1 MVRCHK
7 AVFRKNK
14 GLKVNA
20 KRYKTH
26 LEKVL
31 LPNIDSMM
39 KRKDWIFIQN
49 SAPSRRAN
57 LVQDFL
63 SEKLNKRF
71 VKYSEWP
78 PTSPDCSPVDYHF
91 WEKVQRKVYENR
103 FNGAFDN
110 ENALKRRIRRVW
122 PKVSRDIEEIRKALK
137 EFVPRLK
144 SVTEKDGQCIKMLF
158 GCVGKRS
165 LCN

>member
-1 MVRCHK
+1 MASACIMWYGATKPFLVN
-7 AVFRKNK
+7 NK

-26 LEKVL
+26 LEKEL
-31 LPNIDSMM
+31 LPNIESMM
-39 KRKDWIFIQN
+39 KRKDRLFIQD
-49 SAPSRRAN
+49 SAPSHRAN

-78 PTSPDCSPVDYHF
+78 PTSPDCNPLDYYF

-103 FNGAFDN
+103 FNRTFEN
-110 ENALKRRIRRVW
+110 QNALKRQIRRVW
-122 PKVSRDIEEIRKALK
+122 LEGSRDIEEIRKALK
-137 EFVPRLK
+137 EFAPRLK

-158 GCVGKRS
+158 G
-165 LCN
+165 

>member
-1 MVRCHK
+1 MVSACITWYG
-7 AVFRKNK
+7 ATNPFLVNNK

-26 LEKVL
+26 LEKEL
-31 LPNIDSMM
+31 LPNIESMM
-39 KRKDWIFIQN
+39 KRKDWIFIQH
-49 SAPSRRAN
+49 SAPSHRAN

-71 VKYSEWP
+71 VTHSEWP
-78 PTSPDCSPVDYHF
+78 PTSHDCNPLDYYF

-103 FNGAFDN
+103 FNRAFEN
-110 ENALKRRIRRVW
+110 ENALRRRTRRVW
-122 PKVSRDIEEIRKALK
+122 PEVSRDIEEIRKALK

-144 SVTEKDGQCIKMLF
+144 SVSEKDGQCIKILF
-158 GCVGKRS
+158 G
-165 LCN
+165 